1 MALFRRIRLS
11 CVMSV
16 VPVHANLSDC
26 SSFEKGVQLDLS
38 QASKILAEVSYLNIE
53 NTKLLNVVQRLLMFE
68 SDIYI
73 ALSESGWDRNEKPCP
88 VDYIKSRM
96 KS

>member
-1 MALFRRIRLS
+1 MALLSRNRLS

-16 VPVHANLSDC
+16 VPVITGLDCC
-26 SSFEKGVQLDLS
+26 SSFEKGMQLDLD
-38 QASKILAEVSYLNIE
+38 QISKVMAEVSYLKIE
-53 NTKLLNVVQRLLMFE
+53 NQKLLNVIQRLLKVE

-73 ALSESGWDRNEKPCP
+73 ALSEGGWDRNEKPCP